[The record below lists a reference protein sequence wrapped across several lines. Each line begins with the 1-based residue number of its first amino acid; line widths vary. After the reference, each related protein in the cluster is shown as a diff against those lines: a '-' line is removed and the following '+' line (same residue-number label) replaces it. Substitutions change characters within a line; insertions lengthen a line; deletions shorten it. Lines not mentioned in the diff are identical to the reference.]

1 MAADLSN
8 LTKNELKLYAYLK
21 NHPTQIVYMS
31 MRDIAQATALS
42 TATLTRLI
50 RKMGYNSFSEYK
62 YSLKKDKQQT
72 AGNTQDEI
80 IQCLKRLEEDY
91 YQENLEE
98 MALLLKNMN
107 VVIFHGIGSSGPIA
121 AYGERKFSEAGMFA
135 FSTSDPF
142 FMNTK
147 KIQKRADLFLS
158 ISGNTPEILELA
170 SRVVR
175 DPNDESF
182 SLAITANLE
191 SSLSALCDY
200 TIAYPLPIKKDGFV
214 VESSQIVAVAI
225 IERLAAFLKSNDM

>member
-1 MAADLSN
+1 MSADLGN

-21 NHPTQIVYMS
+21 NHPAQIIYMS

-50 RKMGYNSFSEYK
+50 KKMGYNSFSEYK
-62 YSLKKDKQQT
+62 YSLKKDNVQN
-72 AGNTQDEI
+72 ASNTQSEI

-107 VVIFHGIGSSGPIA
+107 VVIFHGIGSSGSIA

-135 FSTSDPF
+135 FSSNDPF
-142 FMNTK
+142 FMNAK
-147 KIQKRADLFLS
+147 KIQKRADIFLS

-170 SRVVR
+170 SRVAH

-200 TIAYPLPIKKDGFV
+200 TIAYPLTIKRTGSI
-214 VESSQIVAVAI
+214 VESSQIIAVAI
-225 IERLAAFLKSNDM
+225 IEKLAGLLKGNNM